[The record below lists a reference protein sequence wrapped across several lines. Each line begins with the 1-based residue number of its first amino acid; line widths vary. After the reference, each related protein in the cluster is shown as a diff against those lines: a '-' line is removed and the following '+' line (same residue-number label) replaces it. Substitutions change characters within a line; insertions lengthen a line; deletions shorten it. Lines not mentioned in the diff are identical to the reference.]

1 MHRIVELNLLSAATS
16 AVVGN
21 PSKTPSRVSNGSS
34 MLPGIDGRSAAAR
47 RYRDLAMSFAGELGG
62 EAAMTEPEKALVRLA
77 AALTVQGETMQA
89 AIIRGD
95 TVDDEQVVRTA
106 NALTRALTQLR
117 RKSRSPKTAAPSL
130 QDYLAKRDAEAT
142 A

>member
-1 MHRIVELNLLSAATS
+1 MQATNV
-16 AVVGN
+16 AVTTHS
-21 PSKTPSRVSNGSS
+21 PTARSRVTNGKA
-34 MLPGIDGRSAAAR
+34 LLAGIDGRSAAAR

-62 EAAMTEPEKALVRLA
+62 ELAMTEPEKALVRLA

-89 AIIRGD
+89 AIVRGD
-95 TVDDEQVVRTA
+95 KVDDEQVVRTA
-106 NALTRALTQLR
+106 NALTRALSQLR

-130 QDYLAKRDAEAT
+130 QDYLAKRAAEAS

>member
-1 MHRIVELNLLSAATS
+1 LSSALA
-16 AVVGN
+16 AVV
-21 PSKTPSRVSNGSS
+21 SQSSRSRSRVSNGSCL
-34 MLPGIDGRSAAAR
+34 LPEVDGRSATAR
-47 RYRDLAMSFAGELGG
+47 RYRDLAKAFADEVGG

-95 TVDDEQVVRTA
+95 TVDDEQVVRIA
-106 NALTRALTQLR
+106 NALTRALSQLR